1 MKNLFKVL
9 ILTLLFASS
18 TFATAKNQMIMIT
31 DKNCIFC
38 IAWEKEIG
46 EIYPKSDIGKKYP
59 IIRIEI
65 KDIKQS
71 DQIKYEKVKV
81 TPTFIFLSN
90 NKEKGRIY
98 GFSNPEMFWWRID
111 EILGIN

>member
-9 ILTLLFASS
+9 ILILTLLSASS

-59 IIRIEI
+59 INIYVLIRCLLYPVFFE
-65 KDIKQS
+65 
-71 DQIKYEKVKV
+71 
-81 TPTFIFLSN
+81 IFLN
-90 NKEKGRIY
+90 NQA
-98 GFSNPEMFWWRID
+98 FFVM
-111 EILGIN
+111 